1 MRGSGVQM
9 MSCFL
14 PVQNGA
20 MFRDRERTE
29 KGIGPGLSTLTH
41 SMTGIIRAVLITCLR
56 AARWQLLPGYKATW
70 LSGPAAA
77 SLIICDLLWRKFPQF
92 KLGAHHLDL

>member
-41 SMTGIIRAVLITCLR
+41 SMTGIIRAVVIQCLR
-56 AARWQLLPGYKATW
+56 ATSNGAVILPNYNATG
-70 LSGPAAA
+70 LSG
-77 SLIICDLLWRKFPQF
+77 LLR
-92 KLGAHHLDL
+92 LY